1 MFANVWLDK
10 KSFVTKEK
18 QTSFVEKKLQTLNK
32 ILSSRDEYYMMKIH
46 FFLQM
51 EAINICLN

>member
-1 MFANVWLDK
+1 MCANVWLDK

-18 QTSFVEKKLQTLNK
+18 QTSFVEKKLQTLTK
-32 ILSSRDEYYMMKIH
+32 ILSNRDEYYMMKIH